1 MESTVRQ
8 RQYLTLAETARRLK
22 VPQRTIRRRI
32 EDGSIPAVRL
42 GSTPSSPLRIPED
55 GLDAWLYEESELA
68 PKSCPSR
75 KKLARARRG
84 PRCSHAM
91 ASAAWDAVRPKG
103 SRFTTLFRC
112 RKAERSTTSTTWRRS
127 ARPAS
132 PSRREARRV
141 LNAALLMNRD
151 SRSDEVSGQSR
162 TSGAFPGARR

>member
-55 GLDAWLYEESELA
+55 GLDDWLYEESELA

-103 SRFTTLFRC
+103 SRFTTLFRFG
-112 RKAERSTTSTTWRRS
+112 RRS
-127 ARPAS
+127 DPRPPQPGDALL
-132 PSRREARRV
+132 A
-141 LNAALLMNRD
+141 LNAALLMNCD
-151 SRSDEVSGQSR
+151 SRSGEVSGQPR